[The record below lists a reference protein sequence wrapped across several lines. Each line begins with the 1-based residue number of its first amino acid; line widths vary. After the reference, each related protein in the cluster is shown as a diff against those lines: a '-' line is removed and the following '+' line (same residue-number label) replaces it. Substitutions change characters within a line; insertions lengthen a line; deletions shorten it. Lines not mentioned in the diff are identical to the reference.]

1 MPSEDDS
8 KVTPLEEVPESSSI
22 LDHHSSESEKDSEME
37 HLRTKK
43 KKKQL
48 PPEIEP
54 EEEDHERKGLV
65 VQQDSF
71 EDELPYVPTTLPQE
85 RSVAVPMV
93 PIKQRIAE
101 VKTCP
106 IERPRS
112 TTPINPSL
120 LEDYMQTEDVRE
132 QAVEKMRICL
142 PREDSIGGRA
152 KSPRRVTKTW
162 FEFAEQGILI
172 LNICKITVQSFADI
186 CITVNIN
193 AVEKLKADRKQF

>member
-1 MPSEDDS
+1 
-8 KVTPLEEVPESSSI
+8 
-22 LDHHSSESEKDSEME
+22 ME
-37 HLRTKK
+37 YLHTKK

-48 PPEIEP
+48 QPEIPPEA
-54 EEEDHERKGLV
+54 EDHERKGLV

-85 RSVAVPMV
+85 RSMAVPMV
-93 PIKQRIAE
+93 PIKQRIAD

-120 LEDYMQTEDVRE
+120 LEDYMQTEDVHE

-162 FEFAEQGILI
+162 FEFAEQGILT
-172 LNICKITVQSFADI
+172 LNICRITIQSFADI
-186 CITVNIN
+186 CSMVT
-193 AVEKLKADRKQF
+193 